1 MELNDELLSAYQD
14 GELDATQRERVAAA
28 LAADPGARLRLERLR
43 QVDRALGD
51 ALPARSG
58 DLFESALAAR
68 IRGQAVA
75 IPRRRPVL
83 PWAMA
88 ASVAGLLAG
97 YLLPRPD
104 AGGAALQA
112 GLLEPRWQQ
121 VLDTGAAGAAGREGL
136 QVVLSFQ
143 AGDGRYCRLFR
154 AVASGSE
161 GEGLACHDS
170 ASWRLVAWDGLAA
183 DSSGG
188 FQAAGPS
195 ALIDGAMSE
204 LGGSAAFEPQE
215 EAAAIGRGWRQP

>member
-1 MELNDELLSAYQD
+1 MELNDELLSAWLD
-14 GELDATQRERVAAA
+14 DELDAAQRERVDAA

-43 QVDRALGD
+43 QVDRTLAQ
-51 ALPARSG
+51 ALPARG
-58 DLFESALAAR
+58 ADVFESALAAR
-68 IRGQAVA
+68 IRGQSAA

-88 ASVAGLLAG
+88 ASVAGLVAG

-104 AGGAALQA
+104 AGDAALQA

-121 VLDTGAAGAAGREGL
+121 VLDTGVAGAAGRDGM

-154 AVASGSE
+154 VNTGAA
-161 GEGLACHDS
+161 GEGLACHD
-170 ASWRLVAWDGLAA
+170 ATNWRLVAFDGLAA
-183 DSSGG
+183 GASDG
-188 FQAAGPS
+188 FQTAGPS

-204 LGGSAAFEPQE
+204 LGGSAAFELQE
-215 EAAAIGRGWRQP
+215 EADAIDRGWRPR